1 MCTRPVLLETALYS
15 LLPRDYYQSTHWL
28 VSDYNLLFE
37 PNTKDNRQEYPI
49 IVNVFLTTTHTAV
62 SKVLSNY
69 STCLGSHSYF
79 YTSHSLRAKSDGYWD
94 VYE

>member
-15 LLPRDYYQSTHWL
+15 LLPQDYYHTLASVGL
-28 VSDYNLLFE
+28 NLLFE

-94 VYE
+94 GHE